1 MPAALP
7 PEHPAPADQVA
18 VLILEPAST
27 EAGPAGLAGG
37 MDDYVRLQNRLLL
50 ATLALA
56 LVVVPLTALLFG
68 LSQAISLLVGS
79 LAGLVYLKLLAR
91 SVARLGSSSRSVGKS
106 QLLVPVVLVLAAVR
120 VPGFEIIPALVGF
133 LLYKPAILIQAFL
146 PA

>member
-1 MPAALP
+1 
-7 PEHPAPADQVA
+7 
-18 VLILEPAST
+18 
-27 EAGPAGLAGG
+27 
-37 MDDYVRLQNRLLL
+37 MDDYVLLQNRLLL

-56 LVVVPLTALLFG
+56 LVVMPLTALLFG
-68 LSQAISLLVGS
+68 LSQAISMLVGS

-91 SVARLGSSSRSVGKS
+91 SVARLGASSRSVGKS